1 MTAER
6 LEEIREIVKR
16 RDSLATDTDKRVG
29 YPGARESEMLI
40 HIDALTARVAEL
52 ERQVVDWTVRAGRQ
66 VERADAA
73 EAKLEQAA
81 LIVEGQSVAVNHLP
95 PSIGGN
101 SLATFLTER
110 DFKAANQI
118 RALQTKDTTP

>member
-1 MTAER
+1 MTHPSSPPAPMTAER
-6 LEEIREIVKR
+6 LEEIRRQYFDPE
-16 RDSLATDTDKRVG
+16 G
-29 YPGARESEMLI
+29 YNSTVEELVAS
-40 HIDALTARVAEL
+40 HDALTARVAEL